1 MAEYKKIDFS
11 NAMAAL
17 TTAKLA
23 NANVNYAAIAMSPL
37 LDYFTKR
44 INLAETTA
52 ATFLKNIPDDF
63 KAEVV
68 PIEARDNLNEWVMDQ
83 KFKMRMLSKRLGALS
98 NKKTSAEYIAAEK
111 EFNVLKN
118 SFELAYDG
126 LNKLKDFRE
135 KGVAAV
141 QSGLAEGQ
149 DIDEKNALLEFIGGE
164 GYDRIEYR
172 NDGVYY
178 QSLSGDVF
186 NVKDLVD
193 PKAKNYEFHTG
204 LSKAFSDAKT
214 YGSSG
219 IRFKNLEDGSADVSE
234 VEAFSIQ
241 NSINVLFQDQDFAKD
256 FIFGGVYGDNTG
268 KSKYIDIYIKE
279 QAMSGAAGYE
289 NILDEN
295 NNINPASDSYNLKLV
310 ELQQNPPIEQ
320 AKQFLMKVMV
330 DQANKDGYNNYLSK
344 KNNRETDQFIDPKS
358 FAQSINAGKATPAR
372 LITNRLDA
380 QYHYIFRNQ
389 KDDELTG
396 KAGTYYIGNQNGKPF
411 ANSSLRNLSPADLAS
426 LYGFD
431 VSIFDEFPVES
442 TYDPNLQIKEE

>member
-17 TTAKLA
+17 TSAKLA
-23 NANVNYAAIAMSPL
+23 DANVNYAALAMSPL

-68 PIEARDNLNEWVMDQ
+68 PVEARDNLNEWVMDQ
-83 KFKMRMLSKRLGALS
+83 KFKMRMLSKRLGALG

-126 LNKLKDFRE
+126 LSKLKDFRE

-149 DIDEKNALLEFIGGE
+149 DINEKNALLEFIGGE

-178 QSLSGDVF
+178 QSLSGEVF

-193 PKAKNYEFHTG
+193 PKVKNYEFHTG
-204 LSKAFSDAKT
+204 LSKTFSDAKT
-214 YGSSG
+214 YGESG

-279 QAMSGAAGYE
+279 QAMLGTAGYE

-330 DQANKDGYNNYLSK
+330 DQANKDGYDNYLSK
-344 KNNRETDQFIDPKS
+344 KNNQEADQFIDPKA
-358 FAQSINAGKATPAR
+358 FAQSIIYSSVTPAR
-372 LITNRLDA
+372 LITNRPDA
-380 QYHYIFRNQ
+380 QYHYIFRNEVDNE
-389 KDDELTG
+389 KTG
-396 KAGTYYIGNQNGKPF
+396 KKGTFYIGNQNGKEFGNPSF
-411 ANSSLRNLSPADLAS
+411 HNLSLADLAS

-431 VSIFDEFPVES
+431 VSILSTEGSTS
-442 TYDPNLQIKEE
+442 TYDPNLQINE